1 MGQLLGSNRN
11 QFEFFCLESA
21 ITEDSPVRAIEVL
34 VEILPLSDL
43 GFIERGQSA
52 EGRPAYS
59 STSMLKLYLY
69 GYFNRVRS
77 SRRLEREC
85 QTNLEAIWLMRGL
98 RPCFRTIAGFRQEN
112 AKALQKSFAAFN
124 RFLRNE
130 ELFSKEE
137 VATDGSKI
145 RGQNSRKN
153 NYNEKKVN
161 QHLTYIDNQISNY
174 LDQLDQVDLSEGEE
188 HQEEKQIDLA
198 EKLDRMTERRKK
210 YEALSEQIEAAH
222 EAGQT
227 QISTTDPDVRA
238 LPVKL
243 SNVEVG
249 YNVVATAESKNKLIT
264 NFEVRNTSDTYAL
277 SKAALQA
284 REALGLKPEE
294 KLRQL
299 ADKGFDTGSELKICQ
314 ENNIETYVA
323 TKKRFNPRVDK
334 AFGKDKFRY
343 DDETDTYTCP
353 AGQVMTTT
361 GTLYTRNTNK
371 LHKPYQAKRYR
382 HSPSICPACQYY
394 SPCVSESSRKH
405 NRIRYVDRSE
415 YDDYIEDNQSRTRL
429 NKDTYGRRQQIIE
442 HPFGTIKRQWGY
454 DYTLLKGIKKVS
466 GEWALIFW
474 VYNLRRAMTILGQ
487 KELIDRLNKAFENFL
502 GSWKPSNKPLQG
514 FKCVNRKF
522 DIAFNR
528 NFSQAQTPSMSLSKI
543 QIP

>member
-21 ITEDSPVRAIEVL
+21 ITEVSPVRAIEVL

-43 GFIERGQSA
+43 GFIERGQRA

-98 RPCFRTIAGFRQEN
+98 RPCFRTISGFRQEN

-174 LDQLDQVDLSEGEE
+174 LDQLDQVDLSEEEE

-198 EKLDRMTERRKK
+198 EKLDLMTERRKK
-210 YEALSEQIEAAH
+210 YEALSEQIDAAH

-277 SKAALQA
+277 SKAAMQA

-299 ADKGFDTGSELKICQ
+299 ADKGFDTGSELKICL
-314 ENNIETYVA
+314 ENNIKTYVG
-323 TKKRFNPRVDK
+323 TKKRFIPRVDK
-334 AFGKDKFRY
+334 AFGKDKFCY

-353 AGQVMTTT
+353 AGQVMTTP
-361 GTLYTRNTNK
+361 GTLYTRKTNK
-371 LHKPYQAKRYR
+371 LHKPYQAK
-382 HSPSICPACQYY
+382 
-394 SPCVSESSRKH
+394 
-405 NRIRYVDRSE
+405 
-415 YDDYIEDNQSRTRL
+415 
-429 NKDTYGRRQQIIE
+429 
-442 HPFGTIKRQWGY
+442 
-454 DYTLLKGIKKVS
+454 
-466 GEWALIFW
+466 
-474 VYNLRRAMTILGQ
+474 
-487 KELIDRLNKAFENFL
+487 
-502 GSWKPSNKPLQG
+502 
-514 FKCVNRKF
+514 
-522 DIAFNR
+522 
-528 NFSQAQTPSMSLSKI
+528 
-543 QIP
+543 